1 MGRAI
6 LDNNVNLNNMETK
19 KSKKIDL
26 SKVQAKMIDGS
37 VKEFDI
43 HKNIAIAMY
52 STPNPGQG
60 KFSME
65 VYDNPVVELTEERKS
80 YLQNGLEQGGF
91 FFYIKEAV
99 EKLLND

>member
-1 MGRAI
+1 MK
-6 LDNNVNLNNMETK
+6 T
-19 KSKKIDL
+19 IDL
-26 SKVQAKMIDGS
+26 SKIPAKMIDGT

-43 HKNIAIAMY
+43 QKSISTAMY

-60 KFSME
+60 KFAMDVYGNPIVE
-65 VYDNPVVELTEERKS
+65 VTEETKE
-80 YLQNGLEQGGF
+80 YLRNGLETGGF